1 MVELHSNPGDFGYFA
16 EAGARVY
23 FYDFQGYP
31 SLFLDGRDIWTS
43 WSPSDWRD
51 SVEVEM
57 TKPAPV
63 TLTITG
69 SYNPSTNT
77 GTINAAYRND
87 STASITARIYFVIT
101 EDSLYHPDPNGHAW
115 HNHLAR
121 DFLPDQTGEQVTI
134 SPSQTVTRSRSFT
147 IDAAWNEN
155 KCYIVTWLQA
165 DAPSRNVFQAGE
177 VRVMELVGVEE
188 NTPVKIDL
196 PWMKLRSNPCTDD
209 VKFTIHLCNRDPYI
223 ISIYDIQGQ
232 LVRVIRGIASNGTET
247 ITWDR
252 NNGSGRKLSSGVYF
266 YKFQSNDYQ
275 TGGKIILE

>member
-1 MVELHSNPGDFGYFA
+1 M
-16 EAGARVY
+16 
-23 FYDFQGYP
+23 GYP

-51 SVEVEM
+51 SVEVEI

-77 GTINAAYRND
+77 GIINAAYRND
-87 STASITARIYFVIT
+87 SSASITARIYFVIT
-101 EDSLYHPDPNGHAW
+101 EDSLYHLDPNGHAW

-134 SPSQTVTRSRSFT
+134 SPSQTVTRSRNFT
-147 IDAAWNEN
+147 IDATWNEN

-165 DAPSRNVFQAGE
+165 DAPSRHVFQAGE
-177 VRVMELVGVEE
+177 VPVMELAGVEE

-196 PWMKLRSNPCTDD
+196 PWIKILSNPCRDD
-209 VKFTIHLCNRDPYI
+209 VKFTLHLRKRDPYTI
-223 ISIYDIQGQ
+223 NIYNIQGQ
-232 LVRVIRGIASNGTET
+232 LIMAIEGISSNGTET
-247 ITWDR
+247 IIWDR
-252 NNGSGRKLSSGVYF
+252 KNGSGQRVSAGVYF
-266 YKFQSNDYQ
+266 YTFQSDAYH